1 MIERI
6 KHNMGEQVK
15 NKTEIIILEEKT
27 ISSIVKDVFTF
38 LCLFGMFY
46 LNHKYTDGAGIIDFS
61 IVVFIL
67 FAMVGVDQKRKKR
80 LTPEEAKTKID
91 SIIAKHSS
99 RLV

>member
-46 LNHKYTDGAGIIDFS
+46 LNHKYTDGAGIIDCRPHDS
-61 IVVFIL
+61 AAGRRAEISERRRH
-67 FAMVGVDQKRKKR
+67 ANR
-80 LTPEEAKTKID
+80 L
-91 SIIAKHSS
+91 
-99 RLV
+99 